1 MIKRILMLACVLA
14 ILAPAGDAGVGL
26 VYNSDVS
33 VTQANS
39 AVLFYDN
46 GSAGTAQAFNATQ
59 VLVRSL
65 STSANTC
72 AFDMKDTTAVYATD
86 IKLEPGGSISL
97 TFPSTSVGEVD
108 GWPGMGAIC
117 DTGQT
122 ATFRVTAMR

>member
-1 MIKRILMLACVLA
+1 MKRIL
-14 ILAPAGDAGVGL
+14 ILALVAVFMAGVGDAGVGL
-26 VYNSDVS
+26 VYNSGVS

-65 STSANTC
+65 SASANTC
-72 AFDMKDTTAVYATD
+72 AFDTKDTTAVYATD

-97 TFPSTSVGEVD
+97 TFPSTSVGATD
-108 GWPGMGAIC
+108 GWPGLGAIC

>member
-1 MIKRILMLACVLA
+1 MKRIL
-14 ILAPAGDAGVGL
+14 ILALAAVFMAGVGDAGVGL
-26 VYNSDVS
+26 VFNSDVS

-39 AVLFYDN
+39 VVTFSDN

-65 STSANTC
+65 SASANTC
-72 AFDMKDTTAVYATD
+72 AFDLKDTIAVYATD
-86 IKLEPGGSISL
+86 TKLEPGGSISL
-97 TFPSTSVGEVD
+97 TFPSTSVGATD
-108 GWPGMGAIC
+108 GWPGLGAIC

>member
-1 MIKRILMLACVLA
+1 MKRAILLACVLA

-39 AVLFYDN
+39 AVTFYDN
-46 GSAGTAQAFNATQ
+46 GSAGTAMAFNARN

-72 AFDMKDTTAVYATD
+72 YFDTKDTVATTAD
-86 IKLEPGGSISL
+86 IALEPGGSISL
-97 TFPSTSVGEVD
+97 TFPSTSVGEGD

-117 DTGQT
+117 STGQT

>member
-1 MIKRILMLACVLA
+1 MKRILMLALGLA

-39 AVLFYDN
+39 VVTFSDN
-46 GSAGTAQAFNATQ
+46 GSSGTGQAFNATQ

-65 STSANTC
+65 SASANTC
-72 AFDMKDTTAVYATD
+72 AFDLKDTVAVYATD
-86 IKLEPGGSISL
+86 TRLEPGGSISFA
-97 TFPSTSVGEVD
+97 FPSTSVGATD
-108 GWPGMGAIC
+108 GWPGLGAIC

>member
-1 MIKRILMLACVLA
+1 MKRIL
-14 ILAPAGDAGVGL
+14 ILALVAVFMAGVGDAGVGL

-65 STSANTC
+65 SASANTC
-72 AFDMKDTTAVYATD
+72 AFDTKDTTAVYATD

-97 TFPSTSVGEVD
+97 TFPSTSVGATD
-108 GWPGMGAIC
+108 GWPGLGAIC

>member
-72 AFDMKDTTAVYATD
+72 AFDTKDTVAVYATD